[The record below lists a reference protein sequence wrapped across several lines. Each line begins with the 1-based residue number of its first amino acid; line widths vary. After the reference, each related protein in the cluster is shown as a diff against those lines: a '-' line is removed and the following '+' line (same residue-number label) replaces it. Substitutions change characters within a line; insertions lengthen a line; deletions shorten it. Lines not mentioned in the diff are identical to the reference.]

1 MVVEIMV
8 WYSDLQTKFSLLFKY
23 HTIQGLDK
31 FGPFEYLTSL
41 LFRSVKLILCCFF
54 CLQDPQLMQVWI
66 AIGVGLLIGIV
77 LLFILT
83 RRRLGVVSRR
93 VVLLL
98 GPSDA
103 GKTSVFSQLVHGRSV
118 DTYTS
123 MVENSTTK
131 SFSTESGASKSVQLV
146 DLPGHERLRVA
157 GLEVRDIQFCFW
169 RNWKFLIPSTAG
181 IRKLDMS
188 GFQMVESR
196 SDIK

>member
-1 MVVEIMV
+1 
-8 WYSDLQTKFSLLFKY
+8 
-23 HTIQGLDK
+23 
-31 FGPFEYLTSL
+31 
-41 LFRSVKLILCCFF
+41 
-54 CLQDPQLMQVWI
+54 MQVWI
-66 AIGVGLLIGIV
+66 AIGVGLLVGIV

-103 GKTSVFSQLVHGRSV
+103 GKTSLFSQLVHGRSV

-157 GLEVRDIQFCFW
+157 GLEVR
-169 RNWKFLIPSTAG
+169 
-181 IRKLDMS
+181 
-188 GFQMVESR
+188 
-196 SDIK
+196 

>member
-1 MVVEIMV
+1 
-8 WYSDLQTKFSLLFKY
+8 
-23 HTIQGLDK
+23 
-31 FGPFEYLTSL
+31 
-41 LFRSVKLILCCFF
+41 
-54 CLQDPQLMQVWI
+54 MQVWI

-83 RRRLGVVSRR
+83 RRRFGVVSRR

-103 GKTSVFSQLVHGRSV
+103 GKTSLFSQLVHGRSV

-131 SFSTESGASKSVQLV
+131 SFSTGNGASSKSVQLV

-157 GLEVRDIQFCFW
+157 GLEVRQFEIIILLKSRLSDNCPQSGLKIWF
-169 RNWKFLIPSTAG
+169 FLC
-181 IRKLDMS
+181 
-188 GFQMVESR
+188 ESFVINR
-196 SDIK
+196 FTVQ